1 MKCLTIRMHVLIYRL
16 LIFDRKK
23 ALMKEGPLE
32 DYLSIGWQIP
42 GEARKMVP
50 GQFLKYCND
59 PNFDYGP

>member
-1 MKCLTIRMHVLIYRL
+1 VKCSNIRIHVLNL
-16 LIFDRKK
+16 SSLIIDWKK

-32 DYLSIGWQIP
+32 DYLSISWQIP
-42 GEARKMVP
+42 GEARTMVP

>member
-1 MKCLTIRMHVLIYRL
+1 
-16 LIFDRKK
+16 
-23 ALMKEGPLE
+23 MKEGPLE

-42 GEARKMVP
+42 GEARTMVP